1 VSDPD
6 VRPVPDVAPSS
17 VRRRHLPR
25 WLAAGAIVAAI
36 AATGLGTGFAAGPST
51 TKSTTTS
58 STAVGVSTR
67 EVDVSAITDAVDPAV
82 VDITATLG
90 FENGK
95 AAGTGMVLTSS
106 GEVLTNNHVI
116 EGATSIKVDLNAGND
131 TRTVDAEVIGVDPT
145 DDIALL
151 QLQHVSGL
159 PTVTIGD
166 SSTIAVGDKIVAIG
180 NALDLPGPP
189 RVTQGSIDAVR
200 RTITVDDGRG
210 GAERLTD
217 VIQIDAEL
225 SPGNSGG
232 PLVDAEAR
240 VIGLNSAA
248 ELTNSED
255 SSSTTGFAIPINRAM
270 TIVHQIESGRED
282 DKVQV
287 GPTAFLGVQIQDV
300 GPNRSGDP
308 FDDRGNLPVDSGALV
323 RGVDSDAPAAN
334 AGIESG
340 DIITAV
346 SGKTVSSASALTQM
360 VRVHDPGDTIT
371 IDWIDSSGS
380 HRHANVKLATGPAA

>member
-1 VSDPD
+1 MSDTDLPQA
-6 VRPVPDVAPSS
+6 PEMPPSS
-17 VRRRHLPR
+17 ARKRHLPR
-25 WLAAGAIVAAI
+25 WLAVGATVAAI
-36 AATGLGTGFAAGPST
+36 VATGLGTGFASGPST
-51 TKSTTTS
+51 TAS
-58 STAVGVSTR
+58 SPAVGVSTR

-95 AAGTGMVLTSS
+95 AAGTGMVITSS

-116 EGATSIKVDLNAGND
+116 EGATSIRVDLDAGNNS
-131 TRTVDAEVIGVDPT
+131 RTVDAEVIGVDPT

-159 PTVTIGD
+159 PTVKLGD
-166 SSTIAVGDKIVAIG
+166 SSTIAVGDKVVAIG

-189 RVTQGSIDAVR
+189 RVTQGNIDAVR

-210 GAERLTD
+210 GAERLAD

-232 PLVDAEAR
+232 PLVDTQAR
-240 VIGLNSAA
+240 VIGVNSAA
-248 ELTNSED
+248 ELGNSD
-255 SSSTTGFAIPINRAM
+255 QSSSTTGFAIPINRAM
-270 TIVHQIESGRED
+270 TIVHQIEAGRED
-282 DKVQV
+282 DNVQV

-300 GPNRSGDP
+300 GRNRSGDP
-308 FDDRGNLPVDSGALV
+308 FDNRGNLPVDSGALV
-323 RGVDSDAPAAN
+323 RGVDSDAPAAD

-346 SGKTVSSASALTQM
+346 DGKTVTSASALTQT
-360 VRVHDPGDTIT
+360 VRTHDPGDKITIT
-371 IDWIDSSGS
+371 WIDSSGS
-380 HRHANVKLATGPAA
+380 QQHATVKLGTGPAA

>member
-1 VSDPD
+1 
-6 VRPVPDVAPSS
+6 
-17 VRRRHLPR
+17 
-25 WLAAGAIVAAI
+25 
-36 AATGLGTGFAAGPST
+36 
-51 TKSTTTS
+51 
-58 STAVGVSTR
+58 
-67 EVDVSAITDAVDPAV
+67 
-82 VDITATLG
+82 
-90 FENGK
+90 
-95 AAGTGMVLTSS
+95 MVITSS

-116 EGATSIKVDLNAGND
+116 EGATSIKVDLNAGNNS
-131 TRTVDAEVIGVDPT
+131 RTVDAEVIGVDPT

-151 QLQHVSGL
+151 KLQHVSGL
-159 PTVTIGD
+159 PTVKLGD
-166 SSTIAVGDKIVAIG
+166 SSTIAVGDKVVAIG

-232 PLVDAEAR
+232 PLVDTEAR
-240 VIGLNSAA
+240 VIGVNSAA
-248 ELTNSED
+248 ELGD
-255 SSSTTGFAIPINRAM
+255 SQQTSSTTGFAIPINRAM
-270 TIVHQIESGRED
+270 TIVHQIEAGRED

-300 GPNRSGDP
+300 GRNRSGDP
-308 FDDRGNLPVDSGALV
+308 FDNRGNLPVDSGALV
-323 RGVDSDAPAAN
+323 RGVDSDAPAAD

-346 SGKTVSSASALTQM
+346 DGKTVTSASALTQT
-360 VRVHDPGDTIT
+360 VRIHNPGDKITIT
-371 IDWIDSSGS
+371 WIDSSGS
-380 HRHANVKLATGPAA
+380 HRHASVKLATGPAA